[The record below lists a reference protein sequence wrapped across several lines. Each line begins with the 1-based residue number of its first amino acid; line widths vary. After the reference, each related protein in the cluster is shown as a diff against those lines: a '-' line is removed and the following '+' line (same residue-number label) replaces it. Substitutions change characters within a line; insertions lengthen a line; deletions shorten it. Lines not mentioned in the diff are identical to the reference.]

1 MSSKAS
7 IWINVAVALIAGAW
21 QVDAAAADAP
31 ASADVNRATVH
42 FADLDVN
49 HAAGAAVLYGRIRY
63 AAQEVC
69 GDPHLPGSHM
79 ISRSWQSCVADAVNR
94 AVVAVDRPAV
104 TAYYRLH
111 TKPLNQEASTSLA
124 ALPQGQSGR

>member
-7 IWINVAVALIAGAW
+7 IWINVAVALLAGAW
-21 QVDAAAADAP
+21 QVDAAAAEAP
-31 ASADVNRATVH
+31 ASADVSRTVH
-42 FADLDVN
+42 FDDLDVN
-49 HAAGAAVLYGRIRY
+49 HAAGAAVLYQRIRH

-69 GDPHLPGSHM
+69 GDPHLPGSYM
-79 ISRSWQSCVADAVNR
+79 ISRSWASCVADAVNR

-111 TKPLNQEASTSLA
+111 TKPLKQEASTSLA